1 LAAPGRYTLRVTRGD
16 EVVERELTVLKDPSS
31 VGSQEDIEAQ
41 LALLLDI
48 RAATDSTVSLINH
61 IELVREQLDAMAVRL
76 EGRPEVEDLLAAA
89 DTLDQELIDLE
100 MMLFDL
106 RLSGGLSRQDTLR
119 WPRRLYAKLTSLAG
133 YVSGTDHRPT
143 DQHLEVFEQYRGQLD
158 DYWSTVRRLETEDLA
173 ALNAE
178 LRDRGVGPLAPK

>member
-1 LAAPGRYTLRVTRGD
+1 LRVTRGD

-106 RLSGGLSRQDTLR
+106 RLSGGLSRQEIRERNRSSPHRPAPGGVRAIPGPAGRLLVDR
-119 WPRRLYAKLTSLAG
+119 EAPGDGGPRRPERGVAG
-133 YVSGTDHRPT
+133 SGGGPPGAEI
-143 DQHLEVFEQYRGQLD
+143 DQRG
-158 DYWSTVRRLETEDLA
+158 SRS
-173 ALNAE
+173 ALNQ
-178 LRDRGVGPLAPK
+178 VGACKL

>member
-1 LAAPGRYTLRVTRGD
+1 VRVTHGD
-16 EVVERELTVLKDPSS
+16 DVVERELTVVQDPSS

-61 IELVREQLDAMAVRL
+61 IELVREQLAALAVRL
-76 EGRPEVEDLLAAA
+76 ENRPEAEGLLPAAEA
-89 DTLDQELIDLE
+89 LDQELIDLE
-100 MMLFDL
+100 MTLFDL
-106 RLSGGLSRQDTLR
+106 RLSGGLSRQDALR

-143 DQHLEVFEQYRGQLD
+143 DQHMEVFEQYRTQLE
-158 DYWSTVRRLETEDLA
+158 DYWSTLRRLEAEDLA
-173 ALNAE
+173 DLNE
-178 LRDRGVGPLAPK
+178 QLRERGVGPVAPK